1 MINQKKPSDIDLKQ
15 ISKSK
20 KIICFGDLDVSEKP
34 FEDTIEIIN
43 QMDLVITADTSTAHL
58 AATLGKNTWII
69 LPFLS
74 DWRWF
79 LKKSDSKWY
88 KNVKLFRSKKIGDLD
103 SAFKSVKKDLKQ
115 GLF

>member
-1 MINQKKPSDIDLKQ
+1 
-15 ISKSK
+15 
-20 KIICFGDLDVSEKP
+20 
-34 FEDTIEIIN
+34 
-43 QMDLVITADTSTAHL
+43 MDLVITADTSTAHL

-79 LKKSDSKWY
+79 LKNQTANGIKTLNFSGQ
-88 KNVKLFRSKKIGDLD
+88 KIGDLD

>member
-1 MINQKKPSDIDLKQ
+1 
-15 ISKSK
+15 
-20 KIICFGDLDVSEKP
+20 
-34 FEDTIEIIN
+34 
-43 QMDLVITADTSTAHL
+43 MDLVITADTSTAHL

-88 KNVKLFRSKKIGDLD
+88 KNVKLFRSEEINNLD
-103 SAFKSVKKDLKQ
+103 TAFKSVEKDLKKA
-115 GLF
+115 FF